1 MSEVKDGTNNEEIK
15 QEKDQ
20 NYWRSFAE
28 LHKDPALIASSHN
41 EFQEGATDDFDP
53 SKLSRVSRRKFLAL
67 VGASA
72 ALAGVGCSDYRD
84 KGEIIPYTKM
94 PEDTVVGKPK
104 YYASTFNY
112 GSISQGIII
121 KTREGR
127 PIKVDG
133 NPDHPVSKGKIN
145 AIGQASVLNLYDPDR
160 LQNPMKKARS
170 GEFLKTT
177 WQQADSE
184 IVNALTANAGKE
196 IAIISSKI
204 LSPTTK
210 KTLDDFAAKYPGTKV
225 YSYELFNDEVRSSA
239 WKKCYGT
246 DYYPLI
252 KWNEAKVIVVLEAD
266 FLGVDGNKVENS
278 RMFTE
283 GREVSDAKNFNRL
296 YVVEGNMS
304 QTGMNADYRLKLR
317 PDAQNEFVLSLLK
330 EVARRT
336 AYELP
341 IDLSN
346 FSLNN
351 FAKTY
356 SLNTKKLKYLVDD
369 LVNNKGNA
377 IVYAGRILSENTHI
391 AVNLLNDILGNTK
404 LFRTDSDVY
413 SAQPLSSK
421 EELESLV
428 SDMNS
433 GKVGTVIHFDSD
445 PVYHLPNDLGYAD
458 ALKKVPTVISLIES
472 ANDSSAA
479 GHFTLPINHP
489 FESWGDAKTRTGFSS
504 LQQPVIAAIYN
515 TREKEAVLLN
525 WIGGAN
531 SKFSDT
537 MYHEYLMKNWES
549 NVYPSLKSRL
559 PFKEFWYGALQEGIV
574 LTNDSAK
581 TFGKFNNSALNG
593 INKTNSKLSGYAVV
607 LNESY
612 SLGDGKYLNNGW
624 LQELPHPVSK
634 MTWDNYASVSQNTA
648 KTLGV
653 ESNDKISVTIGKRTL
668 EIPVLV
674 QPGCADN
681 TIAIETGWGRTVVGE
696 VGKGT
701 GFNANVLLSKD
712 AKGSAWLFT
721 SANIKKGDGSYKL
734 VSAQEHHLFE
744 HSPNDNTLGER
755 HIIKE
760 GTVKEY
766 LKNPKFIAE
775 MSEEAP
781 VDEIYPKHPG
791 YFTGVKWAMSI
802 DLNKCTGCSD
812 CVVACIAENNNPVVG
827 KDQVAVGRE
836 MQWLR
841 IDTYYSGSED
851 DPIVST
857 QPMLCQQCDNAP
869 CENVCPVAATTHS
882 KDGLNQMV
890 YNRCVGTR
898 YCSNNCPYKVRRF
911 NFFNFRDHFRDGFQQ
926 KELLDLV
933 YNPEVTV
940 RSRGVMEKCT
950 FCIQRIATEREDAI
964 REHRNIIGAN
974 VHTACQDAC
983 NTNAINFGDMN
994 DKNSE
999 FYKYRN
1005 HELGYYVLEQL
1016 NVKPNVTYLAKLR
1029 NTHSEEV

>member
-1 MSEVKDGTNNEEIK
+1 MSELKDGINKEEK
-15 QEKDQ
+15 EQKKDH

-28 LHKDPALIASSHN
+28 LHKDPALIAASQN
-41 EFQEGATDDFDP
+41 EFADGVTDDFNP
-53 SKLSRVSRRKFLAL
+53 SILSKVSRRKFLAL

-94 PEDTVVGKPK
+94 PEDTIVGKPK

-112 GSISQGIII
+112 GSLSQGVLI

-133 NPDHPVSKGKIN
+133 NPDHPVSEGKIN
-145 AIGQASVLNLYDPDR
+145 AIAQASVLNLYDPDR
-160 LQNPMKKARS
+160 LQNPMRKAKS
-170 GEFLKTT
+170 GEFLKST
-177 WQQADSE
+177 WQQVDSE
-184 IVNALTANAGKE
+184 ILNALNSNSGKG
-196 IAIISSKI
+196 IAIITGKI

-210 KTLDDFAAKYPGTKV
+210 KVLDDFASKYPHTKI
-225 YSYELFNDEVRSSA
+225 YSYELFNDELRNSA

-246 DYYPLI
+246 DFYPLV
-252 KWNEAKVIVVLEAD
+252 KWDEAKVIVALESD
-266 FLGVDGNKVENS
+266 FLGNDGHKVENS
-278 RMFTE
+278 RLFTN
-283 GREVSDAKNFNRL
+283 GRNVSDAKNFNRL

-317 PDAQNEFVLSLLK
+317 PDAQREFVLCLLN
-330 EVARRT
+330 EAARRKGVQLSLD
-336 AYELP
+336 LP
-341 IDLSN
+341 D
-346 FSLNN
+346 FSLDD
-351 FAKTY
+351 FAKSYT
-356 SLNTKKLKYLVDD
+356 LNTRKLKYLIDD
-369 LVNNKGNA
+369 LVNNAGA
-377 IVYAGRILSENTHI
+377 SIVYAGRTLPEDVHI
-391 AVNLLNDILGNTK
+391 AVNLLNEILGNTK
-404 LFRTDSDVY
+404 LYRTDSSSY
-413 SAQPLSSK
+413 SNYPLSSL
-421 EELESLV
+421 EDFESLV
-428 SDMNS
+428 TDMNS
-433 GKVGTVIHFDSD
+433 GKVGVVIHFDTD
-445 PVYHLPNDLGYAD
+445 PVYLFPSDLGYTN
-458 ALKKVPTVISLIES
+458 ALKKVPTVISLTES

-479 GHFTLPINHP
+479 GNYTLPINHP
-489 FESWGDAKTRTGFSS
+489 FESWGDAKFRTGFSS

-525 WIGGAN
+525 WINGAKG
-531 SKFSDT
+531 KFSDT
-537 MYHEYLMKNWES
+537 IYHEYLMKNWET
-549 NVYPSLKSRL
+549 NVYPSLNSKLS
-559 PFKEFWYGALQEGIV
+559 FKEFWYGALQDGSI
-574 LTNDSAK
+574 LTKDSPESY
-581 TFGKFNNSALNG
+581 GKFNSSALSALN
-593 INKTNSKLSGYAVV
+593 IKKSKLSGYAVI

-612 SLGDGKYLNNGW
+612 TLGDGKYLNNGW

-648 KTLGV
+648 RKLGV
-653 ESNDKISVTIGKRTL
+653 ENNDMLSVTVGKRNL
-668 EIPVLV
+668 NIPVLI

-681 TIAIETGWGRTVVGE
+681 TISIESGWGRTVVGE
-696 VGKGT
+696 VGKNT

-712 AKGSAWLFT
+712 AKDSSWLFN
-721 SANIKKGDGSYKL
+721 SGSIKKGDGSYKL
-734 VSAQEHHLFE
+734 VSAQEHHLFAK
-744 HSPNDNTLGER
+744 SPDDNILGER

-760 GTVKEY
+760 GTVKQY
-766 LKNPKFIAE
+766 LKNPRFIAE
-775 MSEEAP
+775 MREEEP
-781 VDEIYPKHPG
+781 VDQIYPKHSN

-812 CVVACIAENNNPVVG
+812 CVVACVAENNNPVVG

-926 KELLDLV
+926 KKLLDLV

-940 RSRGVMEKCT
+940 RSRGVMEKCS
-950 FCIQRIATEREDAI
+950 FCIQRIAVERADAI
-964 REHRNIIGAN
+964 REHREIIGSN

-999 FYKYRN
+999 FYKYRH

-1016 NVKPNVTYLAKLR
+1016 NIKPNVTYLAKLR